1 MANGSNFAGASVLAT
16 AQNDL
21 MQDHAHNQ
29 GASVGTASSGSGN
42 YGIPVGGGYT
52 FSWHGVQG
60 GAILDNNTN
69 SAGTPRRGVETR
81 PFNISINY
89 CIKY

>member
-1 MANGSNFAGASVLAT
+1 MANGSNYAGASLAT

-42 YGIPVGGGYT
+42 YGMKAGYGYT
-52 FSWHGVQG
+52 LSWHGVQG